1 MEFTQHQRDHERGDD
16 KLFSNPWMFA
26 GYGQQSGEGLIIF
39 NNELYD
45 NKDGFMQ
52 LSEEEVRQLELLKE
66 WTGHFIGGII
76 WFRLAADFVAQKNE
90 RNVISQ
96 VNLCF
101 WTGRTPDFHF
111 LTNRRG
117 APSSDIGPVATLF
130 VFRELF

>member
-26 GYGQQSGEGLIIF
+26 GYGQQCGEGLIIF

-76 WFRLAADFVAQKNE
+76 RFRLAADFVAVKKRKLCNFTSKFVLLDRKNAGF
-90 RNVISQ
+90 S
-96 VNLCF
+96 F
-101 WTGRTPDFHF
+101 FDK
-111 LTNRRG
+111 
-117 APSSDIGPVATLF
+117 
-130 VFRELF
+130 